1 MSAYPCSSASLPLTA
16 SRSRMP
22 WRRRMLWQ
30 LSRELYWPLL
40 IFSRLSRQARTS
52 SVSSTASMSS
62 TAYIADGHLSI
73 PFPERGFRLSERGF
87 LGNYSF
93 GFSALSKHMPSASST
108 FLLAHLYLRRSFS
121 KALEVRDYAP
131 EDCYFILQSRTASVT
146 AHFFS
151 LLVTDNAGYIVAR
164 TVNRSDRRWAM
175 EIAML
180 RTDFGCGRNCPWG
193 ICA

>member
-1 MSAYPCSSASLPLTA
+1 
-16 SRSRMP
+16 
-22 WRRRMLWQ
+22 
-30 LSRELYWPLL
+30 
-40 IFSRLSRQARTS
+40 
-52 SVSSTASMSS
+52 
-62 TAYIADGHLSI
+62 
-73 PFPERGFRLSERGF
+73 
-87 LGNYSF
+87 
-93 GFSALSKHMPSASST
+93 MPSASST
-108 FLLAHLYLRRSFS
+108 FLRNACFAYLCLRRSFS

-131 EDCYFILQSRTASVT
+131 EDYRFVLQSRTVSAP

-151 LLVTDNAGYIVAR
+151 LLVTDNAGYIAAR